1 MQSGELPLTEQAHKA
16 VSSKADQ
23 KLLIDYGKFKG
34 EGELF

>member
-16 VSSKADQ
+16 VSSD
-23 KLLIDYGKFKG
+23 LIDYGKFEG